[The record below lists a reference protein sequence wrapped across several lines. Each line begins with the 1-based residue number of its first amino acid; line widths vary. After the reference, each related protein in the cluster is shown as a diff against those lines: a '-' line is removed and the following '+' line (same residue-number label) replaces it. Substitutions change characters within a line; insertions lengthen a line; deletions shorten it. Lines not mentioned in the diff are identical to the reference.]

1 MAATNDLIKKTEK
14 FYYSSG
20 ITMNFALYVTIFAGL
35 LIASTLIT
43 KFVFQA
49 DLFLVIIIPLSVI
62 CLGFSI
68 PIARRNSRTADLEQG
83 LPDGFKHM
91 AAVLNSGGTLINAV
105 SDASESDYGTFSEE
119 LKYVITQMNL
129 GRSFDDVL
137 IETAEASGSQVFS
150 RSAYIISDAKKS
162 GAGLSEILKSIAE
175 DTSDLLRLKRERK
188 SRTTMQVVFLLIA
201 GFILSP
207 FIFGFTISIVSYI
220 GEGFSKG
227 NNAPPGTSVDLS
239 EVNKFQT
246 QGISDDLASLDG
258 LLKGFISVQI
268 ILTLIAIGIIRKGQ
282 GTSYVIYAPF
292 IIITGIIIYELGKT
306 AVKIL
311 VGSI

>member
-1 MAATNDLIKKTEK
+1 MANDLVKNAER

-20 ITMNFALYVTIFAGL
+20 ITMNFGLYVTMFAVL
-35 LIASTLIT
+35 FIASTLIT

-49 DLFLVIIIPLSVI
+49 EIFLTVIIAASVI
-62 CLGFSI
+62 SLAVSI
-68 PIARRNSRTADLEQG
+68 PIARRNSRVENLESG
-83 LPDGFKHM
+83 LSDGFKHM

-105 SDASESDYGTFSEE
+105 SDASESDYGVFSEE
-119 LKYVITQMNL
+119 LKYIITQMNL
-129 GRSFDDVL
+129 GRTFDDVL
-137 IETAEASGSQVFS
+137 IETAEASGSQIFS

-162 GAGLSEILKSIAE
+162 GAGLSDILKSISE
-175 DTSDLLRLKRERK
+175 DTSDLMRLKRERK

-220 GEGFSKG
+220 GQGFSKTG
-227 NNAPPGTSVDLS
+227 DTGTSQPVDLGAA
-239 EVNKFQT
+239 NQFQP
-246 QGISDDLASLDG
+246 QGVSADLQELDS
-258 LLKGFISVQI
+258 LLKAFISVQI

-282 GTSYVIYAPF
+282 GTSYVIYGPF
-292 IIITGIIIYELGKT
+292 IIIAGLVIYELGKG